1 MCVLT
6 DDSILFLNLWKRKL
20 DFSCRLRSFYYNL
33 KFGSWQNMQFTA
45 KTTTPLQ
52 TTEDFL
58 QSSGISEGNI
68 LYHIQT
74 NRI

>member
-1 MCVLT
+1 
-6 DDSILFLNLWKRKL
+6 
-20 DFSCRLRSFYYNL
+20 
-33 KFGSWQNMQFTA
+33 MQFTA